1 MNGII
6 LYSTGCPKCEILKKK
21 LVAKNIEFVEN
32 NDVAEMQNL
41 GMMSAPALSVNGQ
54 LRDFM
59 AAIDWINR
67 Q

>member
-1 MNGII
+1 MTDVI

-21 LVAKNIEFVEN
+21 LTAKNIPFVEN
-32 NDVAEMQNL
+32 NDVSEMQSL
-41 GMMSAPALSVNGQ
+41 GMMSAPALMVDGQ

-59 AAIDWINR
+59 SSIDWVNR

>member
-1 MNGII
+1 MADVI

-21 LVAKNIEFVEN
+21 LTAMNIPFVDK
-32 NDVAEMQNL
+32 NDVADMQSL
-41 GMMSAPALSVNGQ
+41 GIMSAPALAVDGQ

-59 AAIDWINR
+59 SSIDWVNR